1 MLNRLLKTTVFG
13 MDEEDLKNTELE
25 TAVYGKNSIRF
36 RNIAGFLAVL
46 TTCICAVFNTYTVHV
61 SVAQN
66 GVWGSGWI
74 IGIMNV
80 GPIICAF
87 AYLSV
92 NKTITTILTG
102 VGGLTHL
109 RNKVANVISTDK
121 KE

>member
-1 MLNRLLKTTVFG
+1 MN
-13 MDEEDLKNTELE
+13 DEDLKNNELE

-36 RNIAGFLAVL
+36 RNAAGFLAVL
-46 TTCICAVFNTYTVHV
+46 TTCICAVFNAYTVHI

-66 GVWGSGWI
+66 GVWGSAWI

-102 VGGLTHL
+102 VSNLTHV
-109 RNKVANVISTDK
+109 REKIANVIAPKQKTPPPQ
-121 KE
+121 E